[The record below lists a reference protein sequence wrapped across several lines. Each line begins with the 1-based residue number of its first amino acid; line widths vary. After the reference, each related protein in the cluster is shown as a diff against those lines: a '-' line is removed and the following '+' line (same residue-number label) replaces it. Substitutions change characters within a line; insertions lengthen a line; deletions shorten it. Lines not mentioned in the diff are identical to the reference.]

1 MDQTE
6 ARVALVNKLSQ
17 QMGKYLAGL
26 TPEQWSRPSACDL
39 WEVRDVV
46 SHLIGGVERQMDSL
60 ARGLRGDSAPPTD
73 FAPREAE
80 VISTTNAQRD
90 IERRQGLGKGLL
102 EAFTSCYDQLDD
114 ILAGIK
120 GDQWESPCWHHRRG
134 TLTAR
139 EHVDLR
145 IQELAIHDWDLRSGL
160 EPEAQVDP
168 ESALALLDI
177 APAWLGMTFRPGA
190 PLSPSVVYRWEISGS
205 SPQRFDLTVQGDK
218 FSIEPPGG
226 EPADVTIN
234 CSADAY
240 VLLVYGR
247 LTAQEGVASGR
258 LNIDGDPEL
267 MQRFEAWFK
276 GL

>member
-1 MDQTE
+1 
-6 ARVALVNKLSQ
+6 
-17 QMGKYLAGL
+17 MGKYLAGL
-26 TPEQWSRPSACDL
+26 TPDQWNAPSACDL

-46 SHLIGGVERQMDSL
+46 AHLIGGVERQMDSL
-60 ARGLRGDSAPPTD
+60 DRGMRGDSAPPPG
-73 FAPREAE
+73 FAPLPAE
-80 VISTTNAQRD
+80 VVSTTNAQRD
-90 IERRQGLGKGLL
+90 IERRQGLGEGLL
-102 EAFTSCYDQLDD
+102 EVFRSRYDQLRDA
-114 ILAGIK
+114 LAGIS
-120 GDQWESPCWHHRRG
+120 GDQWEAPCWHHRRG

-139 EHVDLR
+139 EYVDLR

-190 PLSPSVVYRWEISGS
+190 PLGRPLVYRWEISGS
-205 SPQRFDLTVQGDK
+205 NPHRFDLMVLGDS
-218 FSIEPPGG
+218 FRIQPPVAGV
-226 EPADVTIN
+226 ADVVVK

-258 LNIDGDPEL
+258 LAIDGEAEL
-267 MQRFEAWFK
+267 MRRFESWFK